1 MVAVGWRVKPL
12 EEGHSSDCE
21 FRIFEESSL
30 HIMKLFKLRTGGL
43 LEKVRVTQ
51 EGNSLRYVGD

>member
-12 EEGHSSDCE
+12 EEGHSRDFE
-21 FRIFEESSL
+21 FRILEESSL
-30 HIMKLFKLRTGGL
+30 HIMKLLKLRSGGL
-43 LEKVRVTQ
+43 LEKVTVTQ